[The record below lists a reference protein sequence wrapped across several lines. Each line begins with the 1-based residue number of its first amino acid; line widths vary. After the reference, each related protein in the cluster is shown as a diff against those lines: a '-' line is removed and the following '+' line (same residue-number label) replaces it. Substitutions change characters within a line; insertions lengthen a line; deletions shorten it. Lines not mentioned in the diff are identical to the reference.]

1 MPQNKIPEECRPGR
15 GCFQCKLPPNSC
27 PDTGARSCTKEETEM
42 LQCSGL
48 WSINAKRALSQ
59 KK

>member
-1 MPQNKIPEECRPGR
+1 MPQNKIPEEC
-15 GCFQCKLPPNSC
+15 C